1 MATIT
6 LEGLRPESGRARGFL
21 ARALERIGEAQMNR
35 ARAIAKPH
43 LLAMD
48 EAELVRLG
56 YDRKE
61 IARWPNGS
69 AGWL

>member
-6 LEGLRPESGRARGFL
+6 LDGVRPETGTTRGFF
-21 ARALERIGEAQMNR
+21 ARALERIGDAQMAR

-56 YDRKE
+56 YNRDE
-61 IARWPNGS
+61 IVRWPNGS